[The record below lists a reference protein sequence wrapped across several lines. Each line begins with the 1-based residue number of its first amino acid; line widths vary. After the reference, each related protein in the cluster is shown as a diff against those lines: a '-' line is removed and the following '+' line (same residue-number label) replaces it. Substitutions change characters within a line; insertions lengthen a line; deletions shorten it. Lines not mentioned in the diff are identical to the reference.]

1 MSGTL
6 DERDVAYEFHPVS
19 APRSLARQVV
29 LLVGAVRS
37 VVPWPRTGF
46 IFAFVD
52 LLDIRVDRRLRQ
64 QQTHLCVCVPEFD
77 RYVSDELVFE
87 TDGHD
92 ARNGFYNG
100 RFSVRDMPDGTCV
113 SS

>member
-37 VVPWPRTGF
+37 VVPWPRTGL

-64 QQTHLCVCVPEFD
+64 QQTHLCVCVPQFD
-77 RYVSDELVFE
+77 RDVSDELVLKRTVMTPEMAF
-87 TDGHD
+87 TTVDFLC
-92 ARNGFYNG
+92 A
-100 RFSVRDMPDGTCV
+100 TCPMV
-113 SS
+113 PASRK

>member
-19 APRSLARQVV
+19 ASRSLARRIVF
-29 LLVGAVRS
+29 LVGAVRS
-37 VVPWPRTGF
+37 VVPWARTGF

-64 QQTHLCVCVPEFD
+64 QQTHLCVCVPQFD
-77 RYVSDELVFE
+77 RDVSDELVLE
-87 TDGHD
+87 TDCHD
-92 ARNGFYNG
+92 ARDGFYDG
-100 RFSVRDMPDGTCV
+100 RFSVRDMPDGTYV